1 MLRRARFRRNRIRS
15 QYPSYF
21 HRFHCRQSTPAHV
34 KFMVLINVYKWQRRP
49 FPFQA
54 AGKVRCVACSGSAK
68 AAWACSMSR
77 LMSAISASVCAS
89 SHRRVGQTSR
99 SHADCSKGPA
109 RWLRTDTGIVLLRPQ
124 VAKDD
129 DGQVGAVKVLRE
141 RVDDVDLLRRAAP
154 GFAGRAPS
162 AWHRLRIEAAAV
174 RPPRAT
180 VPRSFSSFCRTGS
193 SRCS

>member
-1 MLRRARFRRNRIRS
+1 MTFRLGPGDMPLFYNSSKSVVIR
-15 QYPSYF
+15 
-21 HRFHCRQSTPAHV
+21 V
-34 KFMVLINVYKWQRRP
+34 KKFSSGFSMCTSGKVG
-49 FPFQA
+49 PFQA